1 MHSTILH
8 NEHRAGGRRW
18 IGWATICAWLIPAM
32 AISADAPTLSAK
44 RTAWTS
50 EELYEDFLAEFG
62 QGVDAC
68 FSNYRLHGAP
78 PLPSTPKVL
87 GKPWSSAAIVAID
100 ASGSMQRHL
109 DGTRKITMAKT
120 AVRQFVRS
128 APRGAQVGVLAFGH
142 QGNNNESGKALSC
155 SGIEMLS
162 GPTPTTR
169 KPLSKVLDGLQ
180 ARGWTPLAGAIMA
193 AGQSLDSLTKDGQ
206 PPIVLVVSDGL
217 ETCGGD
223 PVAAAKT
230 VHESESETIVNIIGF
245 DVASPERDVLAKVA
259 QAGGGVFVHAANEH
273 ELASHLRATYAD
285 REGARAYDAAALKI
299 KKENTSQAMGA
310 VNHAST
316 CVRDIMHHESDQF
329 LALSQ
334 SMVDAGQVDEPTAR
348 EAYGFLKGLHEEL
361 ETEMHAFVDQARAE
375 LERINN
381 RIDRDRRRVMSAY
394 TDLP

>member
-1 MHSTILH
+1 MDSTIL
-8 NEHRAGGRRW
+8 NNNHRAGDRRW
-18 IGWATICAWLIPAM
+18 IGWATLCVWLIPAM
-32 AISADAPTLSAK
+32 AISADAPTLSPK
-44 RTAWTS
+44 RTSWTS
-50 EELYEDFLAEFG
+50 EELYDDFLAEFG
-62 QGVDAC
+62 QGVEAC

-78 PLPSTPKVL
+78 PLPGTPKVL
-87 GKPWSSAAIVAID
+87 GKPWSSAAVVAID

-109 DGTRKITMAKT
+109 DGTRKIMMAKT

-142 QGNNNESGKALSC
+142 QGNNNESEKALSC
-155 SGIEMLS
+155 AGIEMLS
-162 GPTPTTR
+162 GPTPATR
-169 KPLSKVLDGLQ
+169 KPLSKVLDSLQ
-180 ARGWTPLAGAIMA
+180 AKGWTPLAGAIMA
-193 AGQSLDSLTKDGQ
+193 AGQSLDSLAKDGQ

-245 DVASPERDVLAKVA
+245 DVSLPERDVLAKVA

-273 ELASHLRATYAD
+273 ELAAHLRVTYVD
-285 REGARAYDAAALKI
+285 RDGAQAYDAAALKI

-310 VNHAST
+310 ANHATT
-316 CVRDIMHHESDQF
+316 CVQDIVHHESDQF
-329 LALSQ
+329 LAVTQ
-334 SMVDAGQVDEPTAR
+334 SMVNAGQIDAATAL
-348 EAYGFLKGLHEEL
+348 EAHGFLKGWHEEL